1 MSQPA
6 TFLASSIGRKVIMA
20 VTGLILFGFVIG
32 HLVGNLQV
40 YQGPEKLNAYGVL
53 LRKFG
58 SVLWAARIVLLAAVG
73 LHLWA
78 AWSLTRSNRRA
89 RGVGYDR
96 YTPQAS
102 TYASR
107 TMRWSGVLILLFV
120 VYHLLH
126 FTFGAHVVHPDF
138 VHGDIYH
145 NFIVGFQNPLVS
157 FFYIVS
163 MLALGLH
170 LYHGTWSTLQTLGAS
185 HPRLDG
191 VRQGIAAVITAAIVL
206 GNISMPVA
214 VMAGWLRDDRP
225 SRALT
230 AAAPAQERR

>member
-1 MSQPA
+1 
-6 TFLASSIGRKVIMA
+6 

-58 SVLWAARIVLLAAVG
+58 SLLWTARIVLLAAVA
-73 LHLWA
+73 LHIWA
-78 AWSLTRSNRRA
+78 AVSLTRSNRRA
-89 RGVGYDR
+89 RSVGYESFA
-96 YTPQAS
+96 PQAS

-126 FTFGAHVVHPDF
+126 FTFGSHVVHPDF

-170 LYHGTWSTLQTLGAS
+170 LYHGAWSTLQTLGAS
-185 HPRLDG
+185 HPTVDG
-191 VRQGIAAVITAAIVL
+191 VRKGVAAAVAAAIVL

-225 SRALT
+225 PRAL
-230 AAAPAQERR
+230 AAPAAAEHR

>member
-1 MSQPA
+1 MSQP
-6 TFLASSIGRKVIMA
+6 TPFLASSIGRKVVMA
-20 VTGLILFGFVIG
+20 VTGLILFGFVIA
-32 HLVGNLQV
+32 HLAGNLQV
-40 YQGPEKLNAYGVL
+40 YQGPEKLNAYGEL
-53 LRKFG
+53 LRRYG
-58 SVLWAARIVLLAAVG
+58 ALLWTARIALLAAVG
-73 LHLWA
+73 LHIWA
-78 AWSLTRSNRRA
+78 AWSLTQTNRRA
-89 RGVGYDR
+89 RRTGYQVF
-96 YTPQAS
+96 TPQAS

-126 FTFGAHVVHPDF
+126 FTFGSQVVHPDF
-138 VHGDIYH
+138 IHGDVYH

-170 LYHGTWSTLQTLGAS
+170 LYHGAWSTLQTMGAS
-185 HPRLDG
+185 HPRIDG
-191 VRQGIAAVITAAIVL
+191 VRQGIAALITALIVL

-225 SRALT
+225 ARALT
-230 AAAPAQERR
+230 AKAPGDHR

>member
-6 TFLASSIGRKVIMA
+6 PFLASSIGRKVIMA

-40 YQGPEKLNAYGVL
+40 YQGPEKLNHYGEL

-58 SVLWAARIVLLAAVG
+58 PLLWTARIVLLVAVG
-73 LHLWA
+73 LHIWA
-78 AWSLTRSNRRA
+78 AYSLTRSNRRA
-89 RGVGYDR
+89 RRIGYDSF
-96 YTPQAS
+96 TPQAS

-126 FTFGAHVVHPDF
+126 FTFGSHVVHPDF
-138 VHGDIYH
+138 IHGDIYH

-170 LYHGTWSTLQTLGAS
+170 LYHGAWSTLQTMGAS
-185 HPRLDG
+185 YPALDR
-191 VRQGIAAVITAAIVL
+191 VRRGLAGAIAALIVL

-214 VMAGWLRDDRP
+214 VLAGWLK
-225 SRALT
+225 
-230 AAAPAQERR
+230 

>member
-1 MSQPA
+1 MSEPA
-6 TFLASSIGRKVIMA
+6 PFLASSIGRKAVMA
-20 VTGLILFGFVIG
+20 ITGLILFGFVIG

-53 LRKFG
+53 LRKLG
-58 SVLWAARIVLLAAVG
+58 PLLWAARIALLVSVA
-73 LHLWA
+73 LHIWA
-78 AWSLTRSNRRA
+78 ALSLTLSNRRA
-89 RGVGYDR
+89 RSLGYES

-107 TMRWSGVLILLFV
+107 TMRWSGVLVLLFV

-138 VHGDIYH
+138 IHGDIYH

-170 LYHGTWSTLQTLGAS
+170 LYHGAWSTLQTLGAS
-185 HPRLDG
+185 HPTLDR
-191 VRQGIAAVITAAIVL
+191 VRRGIAAAVTAVIVL

-214 VMAGWLRDDRP
+214 VMAGWLRDDRAP
-225 SRALT
+225 RAR
-230 AAAPAQERR
+230 AAQAEEDHR

>member
-6 TFLASSIGRKVIMA
+6 SFLASSIGRKAVMA
-20 VTGLILFGFVIG
+20 VSGLILFGFVIG

-40 YQGPEKLNAYGVL
+40 YQGPEKLNAYGEL

-58 SVLWAARIVLLAAVG
+58 SLLWTARIVLLVAVA
-73 LHLWA
+73 LHIWA
-78 AWSLTRSNRRA
+78 AFSLTRSNRRA
-89 RGVGYDR
+89 RSVDYDR
-96 YTPQAS
+96 FAPQAS

-126 FTFGAHVVHPDF
+126 FTFGSHVVHPDF
-138 VHGDIYH
+138 IHGDIYH
-145 NFIVGFQNPLVS
+145 NFIVGFRNPLVS

-170 LYHGTWSTLQTLGAS
+170 LYHGAWSTLQTLGAS
-185 HPRLDG
+185 HPTLDRVRKG
-191 VRQGIAAVITAAIVL
+191 VAAALTAVIVL
-206 GNISMPVA
+206 GNVSMPVA
-214 VMAGWLRDDRP
+214 VLAGWLRDDRP
-225 SRALT
+225 PRAQAPHT
-230 AAAPAQERR
+230 AEDHR